1 MEAENVK
8 HEAENEQDADDDEG
22 DEASHASSVGDFSAS
37 EDEWTPA
44 KEEQT
49 KVAEKSAPKRKSK
62 AQPAKKPIV
71 PARVSRRI
79 AAKRGIVLPEEP
91 ETAELPANVQS
102 IPAPSSSED
111 ESASEEEKKAPKRAK
126 RKPVRRK
133 GKPPA
138 RQKSPSA
145 DDEPIK
151 LTTFTVEQLYRKY
164 RPDLAHPERPSTS
177 KAPAAP
183 PTKRTKPNSAA
194 GGGTGD
200 ESESSGDDY
209 LVDPS
214 ELDLNSD
221 FFRPSEQ
228 EQEQRHAVNLYFDCN
243 AGVELTDSE
252 EEEDASDRVVGGES
266 STTAVDNERKL
277 ADVELGKKLIQQI
290 NQSSEAYVQ
299 MVRLAEAA
307 TARNVPPKG
316 GNDPGAGS
324 SKVGMGKE
332 ATAESRQQE
341 DIDRLLVA
349 GEKLPGRE
357 GKGLTAGFGRTDF
370 VKVAPSKPAAK
381 ADTPKEI
388 EITLKLGPEG
398 DGKGG
403 SQKRTFD
410 VLTALKRFMNRE
422 KRTSQINV
430 HKVAL
435 LCWIGHGTY
444 VNSVLRKPSLMRFAL
459 KKLLPGVMGQTST
472 ANRPN
477 GLTNVRYFQELTRYY
492 RRTVTLK
499 DDTMFYRQR
508 QHPALGKFLIF
519 AIAKKA
525 TYCRRDY
532 ILLFVLMLRI
542 VGVHARLI
550 IAPPVPP
557 KHVPSDQL
565 YKMNPKTP
573 QEMAMERKLLEDFR
587 QAPRDSMVYVAK
599 QKLRALIAKQK
610 DSTGKGVK
618 RRAAGGGGGGG
629 FSIPQLDGGA
639 DEPSLLARDKKQK
652 LKLMKGS
659 FLRVENN
666 RKPALPVEGDDES
679 EQSAVPDEV
688 QQRRQ
693 RILAAY
699 RARAARLASK
709 KEKDAKRKGDDG
721 KKKANGKVGCGV
733 DYWVEVF
740 CEHEDKWIT
749 IDVLKGSVYNLEDIV
764 KQATQP
770 IAYVLAWNNDGTI
783 KDVSP
788 RYISRLGSKK
798 SKLRVEDAWLE
809 KALRPYR
816 GKRTKRDL
824 IEDVK
829 FDRLLNK
836 RPFPE
841 QIGEYKNHPKYAIE
855 RYLLRN
861 EAIYPRDA
869 PILGHIRDEPIYLR
883 DCVHTL
889 HSRESW
895 LRQAKTVRLHEE
907 PYKVVKA
914 KAKYD
919 RFTGAA
925 ITGQTVE
932 LFGEWQVQDYVPPVA
947 KDGLVPRSAYG
958 NVDLFQPCML
968 PKGTVHLQL
977 PGLNRICRRMRIDCA
992 QAITGFE
999 YRNGGCQAV
1008 YDGFVVCEEFRD
1020 RLLDEWYAEQVEL
1033 QEKEDERRRKRIYG
1047 NWRRLIMGL
1056 CIRKKLKDRYNFD
1069 NM

>member
-1 MEAENVK
+1 MESKTPSESVD
-8 HEAENEQDADDDEG
+8 NEMEEDETAQDSSAD
-22 DEASHASSVGDFSAS
+22 DFSAS

-44 KEEQT
+44 KDEQT
-49 KVAEKSAPKRKSK
+49 TGAETAIKRK
-62 AQPAKKPIV
+62 AKEKPTKNPV
-71 PARVSRRI
+71 GPARVSRRI
-79 AAKRGIVLPEEP
+79 AAKKGIILPEE
-91 ETAELPANVQS
+91 LVNQ
-102 IPAPSSSED
+102 IPVIESTQDVSED
-111 ESASEEEKKAPKRAK
+111 ESDSEEVKKPTKKAR
-126 RKPVRRK
+126 RKPPNRGKVKTPRK
-133 GKPPA
+133 NA
-138 RQKSPSA
+138 LPS
-145 DDEPIK
+145 DEPIK
-151 LTTFTVEQLYRKY
+151 LTTFTVEELYRKY
-164 RPDLAHPERPSTS
+164 RPDLAIPSTS
-177 KAPAAP
+177 KEHTAP
-183 PTKRTKPNSAA
+183 PIKRRKPNPEGGDGA
-194 GGGTGD
+194 GN
-200 ESESSGDDY
+200 ESDSSGDDH

-228 EQEQRHAVNLYFDCN
+228 EKEQRQAVDLYFDCN
-243 AGVELTDSE
+243 AGVELTDSDS
-252 EEEDASDRVVGGES
+252 EDIDAGEPIVGDPGAMTVAE
-266 STTAVDNERKL
+266 NRNP
-277 ADVELGKKLIQQI
+277 ADAELGKKLIQQI
-290 NQSSEAYVQ
+290 NQSSKAYMQ
-299 MVRLAEAA
+299 MVQLAAA
-307 TARNVPPKG
+307 ASAR
-316 GNDPGAGS
+316 AGKDTNPQAGP
-324 SKVGMGKE
+324 SKIN
-332 ATAESRQQE
+332 TTLDDRQQE

-349 GEKLPGRE
+349 GEKLTGRS
-357 GKGLTAGFGRTDF
+357 KGLTAGFGRNDF
-370 VKVAPSKPAAK
+370 VKVTPASQAQQ
-381 ADTPKEI
+381 AEGPKEI
-388 EITLKLGPEG
+388 EITLKLAPVAN
-398 DGKGG
+398 GKVA
-403 SQKRTFD
+403 SSKRTFD

-422 KRTSQINV
+422 KRNSQSHV

-435 LCWIGHGTY
+435 LCWIGHGTH
-444 VNSVLRKPSLMRFAL
+444 VNNALRKPSLMRFAQ
-459 KKLLPGVMGQTST
+459 KKLLPGVMGQASKVS
-472 ANRPN
+472 RPN
-477 GLTNVRYFQELTRYY
+477 GLTNLRYFQELTRYY

-508 QHPALGKFLIF
+508 QHPPLDKFLIF
-519 AIAKKA
+519 AIAKKV

-542 VGVHARLI
+542 LGVHARLI
-550 IAPPVPP
+550 ISPPVPP
-557 KHVPSDQL
+557 KQLPSDQL
-565 YKMNPKTP
+565 YRMNPKSP
-573 QEMAMERKLLEDFR
+573 QELAMERKLLQDFR
-587 QAPRDSMVYVAK
+587 LAPRDSMVFVAK
-599 QKLRALIAKQK
+599 QKLRALIAKQR
-610 DSTGKGVK
+610 DTAQTGKASK
-618 RRAAGGGGGGG
+618 RRAVG

-639 DEPSLLARDKKQK
+639 DERVPVVAQDKKKK
-652 LKLMKGS
+652 LKLMTGS
-659 FLRVENN
+659 FLKVESN
-666 RKPALPVEGDDES
+666 RPDPQRAVTIAETDDQRS
-679 EQSAVPDEV
+679 SVPDEV
-688 QQRRQ
+688 QKRRE

-699 RARAARLASK
+699 RARAEKLASK
-709 KEKDAKRKGDDG
+709 KDAQSNGWYNVEDDKQKK
-721 KKKANGKVGCGV
+721 KKKASGKMGV

-749 IDVLKGSVYNLEDIV
+749 IDVLKGDVYKLEDIV

-809 KALRPYR
+809 KTLRPYR

-841 QIGEYKNHPKYAIE
+841 QIGEYKAHPKYAIE

-861 EAIYPRDA
+861 EAIYPPDA
-869 PILGHIRDEPIYLR
+869 PILGYIREEPIYLR

-889 HSRESW
+889 HSREAW
-895 LRQAKTVRLHEE
+895 LRQAKTVRLYEA

-932 LFGEWQVQDYVPPVA
+932 LFGEWQVQDYEPPVA

-958 NVDLFQPCML
+958 NVDLFQAYML

-977 PGLNRICRRMRIDCA
+977 PGLNRICRRLRIDCA

-999 YRNGGCQAV
+999 YRSGGCQAV

-1020 RLLDEWYAEQVEL
+1020 RVLDEWYCEQVEL
-1033 QEKEDERRRKRIYG
+1033 QEKEDERRRKRIYA

-1056 CIRKKLKDRYNFD
+1056 SIRKKLKDRYNFD

>member
-1 MEAENVK
+1 MESDNL
-8 HEAENEQDADDDEG
+8 QGDDDIKGEESL
-22 DEASHASSVGDFSAS
+22 DSDSVGDFSAS
-37 EDEWTPA
+37 EDDWTPE
-44 KEEQT
+44 KEEPAKT
-49 KVAEKSAPKRKSK
+49 VEKGSKRK
-62 AQPAKKPIV
+62 AKTKPVKPPTAPIA

-79 AAKRGIVLPEEP
+79 AAKRGIVLPEETDQQ
-91 ETAELPANVQS
+91 TAANQLQPTPAAS
-102 IPAPSSSED
+102 SSSED
-111 ESASEEEKKAPKRAK
+111 ESEEKKPTKKARRKTTGTRAK
-126 RKPVRRK
+126 TKPVAK
-133 GKPPA
+133 NPPA
-138 RQKSPSA
+138 EEA
-145 DDEPIK
+145 PIK
-151 LTTFTVEQLYRKY
+151 LTTFTVEELYRKY
-164 RPDLAHPERPSTS
+164 RPDLAHPARTQAETPSTS
-177 KAPAAP
+177 KGPAVPVA
-183 PTKRTKPNSAA
+183 KRGKRNQGDADN
-194 GGGTGD
+194 GD
-200 ESESSGDDY
+200 EDGSASSGDDY

-214 ELDLNSD
+214 ELDLDSE
-221 FFRPSEQ
+221 FFRPSER
-228 EQEQRHAVNLYFDCN
+228 ENEQRQEVDLYFDCN

-252 EEEDASDRVVGGES
+252 DEADAAERLAAGTSVTENRA
-266 STTAVDNERKL
+266 ST

-299 MVRLAEAA
+299 MVQLAEAA
-307 TARNVPPKG
+307 TSRVTKG
-316 GNDPGAGS
+316 GNVTA
-324 SKVGMGKE
+324 
-332 ATAESRQQE
+332 ATAKGVKVKPAQKERREE

-349 GEKLPGRE
+349 GEKIA
-357 GKGLTAGFGRTDF
+357 GKSLTAGFGRNDF
-370 VKVAPSKPAAK
+370 VAVAPAK
-381 ADTPKEI
+381 QSDRTDVPKEI
-388 EITLKLGPEG
+388 EITLQLPSGTVGAKVA
-398 DGKGG
+398 

-444 VNSVLRKPSLMRFAL
+444 VNNILRKPSLMRLAQ
-459 KKLLPGVMGQTST
+459 KKLLPGALGQAST
-472 ANRPN
+472 VSRPN
-477 GLTNVRYFQELTRYY
+477 GLTNLRYFQELTRYY
-492 RRTVTLK
+492 RRTITLK
-499 DDTMFYRQR
+499 DDTMFYRNR
-508 QHPALGKFLIF
+508 DHPSLDKFLIF
-519 AIAKKA
+519 AIAKRA

-532 ILLFVLMLRI
+532 ILLFVLMLR
-542 VGVHARLI
+542 VLGVHCRLV

-557 KHVPSDQL
+557 KQTPPDQL
-565 YKMNPKTP
+565 YKMTP
-573 QEMAMERKLLEDFR
+573 RTPHEQAMERQLLCDFR
-587 QAPRDSMVYVAK
+587 LAPRNSMVYVAK

-610 DSTGKGVK
+610 DSLGTGRK
-618 RRAAGGGGGGG
+618 RRAAG
-629 FSIPQLDGGA
+629 FTVPQLDGGS
-639 DEPSLLARDKKQK
+639 DEQLKLPTAPRPKKK
-652 LKLMKGS
+652 LKLMAGS
-659 FLRVENN
+659 FLNVGSN
-666 RKPALPVEGDDES
+666 REHRAERS
-679 EQSAVPDEV
+679 DEV
-688 QQRRQ
+688 PSDEHAVDETVQRRRD

-699 RARAARLASK
+699 RARAAMLASK
-709 KEKDAKRKGDDG
+709 KEQKAQSTGRGRKGVDG
-721 KKKANGKVGCGV
+721 KKKGMGV

-749 IDVLKGSVYNLEDIV
+749 IDVLHGEVYKLEDIV

-770 IAYVLAWNNDGTI
+770 IVYVFAWNNDGTI

-798 SKLRVEDAWLE
+798 SKLRVEDDWLE
-809 KALRPYR
+809 KTLRPHR

-841 QIGEYKNHPKYAIE
+841 QITEYKHHPKYAIE

-861 EAIYPRDA
+861 EAIYPPDA
-869 PILGHIRDEPIYLR
+869 PVLGYIREEPIYLR

-895 LRQAKTVRLHEE
+895 LRQAKTVRLYQE

-925 ITGQTVE
+925 ITGQTME
-932 LFGEWQVQDYVPPVA
+932 LFGEWQVRDYEPPVA

-977 PGLNRICRRMRIDCA
+977 PGLNRICRRLRIDCA

-999 YRNGGCQAV
+999 YKNGGCQAV

-1020 RLLDEWYAEQVEL
+1020 RLVDEWYSEQVEL
-1033 QEKEDERRRKRIYG
+1033 QEKEDERRRKRIYA

>member
-1 MEAENVK
+1 MKEVFENK
-8 HEAENEQDADDDEG
+8 PDDADDN
-22 DEASHASSVGDFSAS
+22 EASQEEASSVGDFSAS

-44 KEEQT
+44 KEEQI
-49 KVAEKSAPKRKSK
+49 KCVEKRAPKRKAK
-62 AQPAKKPIV
+62 PAPVKKPIA

-79 AAKRGIVLPEEP
+79 AAKKGIVLPDEPEAEEP
-91 ETAELPANVQS
+91 VKVP
-102 IPAPSSSED
+102 IPDVSSSESD
-111 ESASEEEKKAPKRAK
+111 ESASENEKKIPKRGK
-126 RKPVRRK
+126 RKPTRGKAKPAAVRK
-133 GKPPA
+133 KPPPT
-138 RQKSPSA
+138 S

-151 LTTFTVEQLYRKY
+151 LTTFTVEELYRKY
-164 RPDLAHPERPSTS
+164 RPDLAHPERASTS
-177 KAPAAP
+177 KAQAAPAA
-183 PTKRTKPNSAA
+183 KRTKAHS
-194 GGGTGD
+194 D
-200 ESESSGDDY
+200 DDSESSGDDY

-221 FFRPSEQ
+221 FFQPSAQ
-228 EQEQRHAVNLYFDCN
+228 ETEQRQAVNVYFDCN

-252 EEEDASDRVVGGES
+252 EKEENVMEGVLPSSVETGGNGRS
-266 STTAVDNERKL
+266 M

-299 MVRLAEAA
+299 MVKMAEAA
-307 TARNVPPKG
+307 TSRITSKA
-316 GNDPGAGS
+316 NDPRAGS
-324 SKVGMGKE
+324 SKAGGKGKD
-332 ATAESRQQE
+332 ALAKDRQQE

-349 GEKLPGRE
+349 GEKLVTRE
-357 GKGLTAGFGRTDF
+357 GKGLTAGFGRNDF
-370 VKVAPSKPAAK
+370 VKVATTKQPEKT
-381 ADTPKEI
+381 DTPKEI
-388 EITLKLGPEG
+388 EITLKLGPEMN
-398 DGKGG
+398 GKPG

-410 VLTALKRFMNRE
+410 VMTALKRFMNRE
-422 KRTSQINV
+422 KRNSQINV

-435 LCWIGHGTY
+435 LCWIGHGLY

-459 KKLLPGVMGQTST
+459 KKLLPGVMGQGV
-472 ANRPN
+472 NRPN
-477 GLTNVRYFQELTRYY
+477 GLTNLRYFQELTRYY

-508 QHPALGKFLIF
+508 HHPELGKFLIF

-525 TYCRRDY
+525 TYCQRDY

-542 VGVHARLI
+542 LGVQARLI
-550 IAPPVPP
+550 ISPPVPP
-557 KHVPSDQL
+557 KNVPPDQL
-565 YKMNPKTP
+565 YKMNPKTSA
-573 QEMAMERKLLEDFR
+573 EMAMERQLLQDFR

-610 DSTGKGVK
+610 DTAGRGTK
-618 RRAAGGGGGGG
+618 RRTSGG

-639 DEPSLLARDKKQK
+639 DEQPAGLDQQKKKK

-659 FLRVENN
+659 FLKTENN
-666 RKPALPVEGDDES
+666 RPTVVATETEGDDQRS
-679 EQSAVPDEV
+679 VPDEV
-688 QQRRQ
+688 QQRRE

-709 KEKDAKRKGDDG
+709 KDKHSNWRGSKGEKAN
-721 KKKANGKVGCGV
+721 KKKTNGKGCVGV

-749 IDVLKGSVYNLEDIV
+749 IDVLHGDVYKLEEIV

-770 IAYVLAWNNDGTI
+770 IAYVLAWNNDGSI

-869 PILGHIRDEPIYLR
+869 PILGHIRDEPIFLR

-1020 RLLDEWYAEQVEL
+1020 RVLDEWYREQVEL

-1047 NWRRLIMGL
+1047 NWKRLIMGL

>member
-1 MEAENVK
+1 MAQESANEME
-8 HEAENEQDADDDEG
+8 D
-22 DEASHASSVGDFSAS
+22 DEASQVSSIGDFSAS

-44 KEEQT
+44 KDEQS
-49 KVAEKSAPKRKSK
+49 KGAEPSAKRKAKEKPS
-62 AQPAKKPIV
+62 KKPVV
-71 PARVSRRI
+71 PARISRRI
-79 AAKRGIVLPEEP
+79 AARKGIILPEESD
-91 ETAELPANVQS
+91 TQELVNVA
-102 IPAPSSSED
+102 APDESTSED
-111 ESASEEEKKAPKRAK
+111 ESDSEAVKKPTKR
-126 RKPVRRK
+126 R
-133 GKPPA
+133 KPPA
-138 RQKSPSA
+138 KGRVKPARKKSPAS
-145 DDEPIK
+145 DEPIK
-151 LTTFTVEQLYRKY
+151 LTTFTVEELYRKY
-164 RPDLAHPERPSTS
+164 RPDLAHPAKPSTS
-177 KAPAAP
+177 KEHTVP
-183 PTKRTKPNSAA
+183 PIKRRKANTSDGDGA
-194 GGGTGD
+194 GN
-200 ESESSGDDY
+200 ESDSSGDDH

-214 ELDLNSD
+214 ELDLNSE

-228 EQEQRHAVNLYFDCN
+228 EKEQRQAVNLYFDCN

-252 EEEDASDRVVGGES
+252 EETDAGDQIAEETGTGTV
-266 STTAVDNERKL
+266 
-277 ADVELGKKLIQQI
+277 ADAELGKKLIQQI
-290 NQSSEAYVQ
+290 NQSSKAYMQ
-299 MVRLAEAA
+299 MVHLAEAA
-307 TARNVPPKG
+307 TSRATKPTE
-316 GNDPGAGS
+316 DQGAGT
-324 SKVGMGKE
+324 SKP
-332 ATAESRQQE
+332 TSTSNDRQQE

-349 GEKLPGRE
+349 GEKLTGRG
-357 GKGLTAGFGRTDF
+357 GKGLTTGFGRNDF
-370 VKVAPSKPAAK
+370 VKVTPVNQAQKT
-381 ADTPKEI
+381 DEPKEI
-388 EITLKLGPEG
+388 EITLKP
-398 DGKGG
+398 DPDVHGKGA
-403 SQKRTFD
+403 SSKRTFD

-422 KRTSQINV
+422 KRNSQIHV

-444 VNSVLRKPSLMRFAL
+444 VNSALRKPSLMRFAQ
-459 KKLLPGVMGQTST
+459 KKLLPSVMGQTSKVS
-472 ANRPN
+472 RPN
-477 GLTNVRYFQELTRYY
+477 GLTNLRYFQELTRYY

-508 QHPALGKFLIF
+508 QHPPLGKFLIF
-519 AIAKKA
+519 AIAKRV

-542 VGVHARLI
+542 LGVHARLVI
-550 IAPPVPP
+550 SPPVPP
-557 KHVPSDQL
+557 KQLPSDQL
-565 YKMNPKTP
+565 YRMNPKSP
-573 QEMAMERKLLEDFR
+573 QEMAMERKLLQDFR
-587 QAPRDSMVYVAK
+587 LAPRDSMVYVAK

-610 DSTGKGVK
+610 RDTTQQGSKGK
-618 RRAAGGGGGGG
+618 RRAAS
-629 FSIPQLDGGA
+629 FSIPQLDGGS
-639 DEPSLLARDKKQK
+639 DDRTPSVGLQDKKKK
-652 LKLMKGS
+652 LKLMTGS
-659 FLRVENN
+659 FLKVETNRSQNRVVDTGTT
-666 RKPALPVEGDDES
+666 AADTDDS
-679 EQSAVPDEV
+679 QLAVTDEV
-688 QQRRQ
+688 QQRRE

-699 RARAARLASK
+699 RARAAKLASK
-709 KEKDAKRKGDDG
+709 KAAEQSNKLEDEKKN
-721 KKKANGKVGCGV
+721 KKKKTHGQIGV

-749 IDVLKGSVYNLEDIV
+749 IDVLKGDVYKLEDIV

-770 IAYVLAWNNDGTI
+770 ITYVLAWNNDGTI

-841 QIGEYKNHPKYAIE
+841 QIGEYKNHPRYAIE

-861 EAIYPRDA
+861 EAIYPPDA
-869 PILGHIRDEPIYLR
+869 PILGYIREEPIFLR

-895 LRQAKTVRLHEE
+895 LRQAKTVRLYEV

-932 LFGEWQVQDYVPPVA
+932 LFGEWQVQDYEPPVA

-977 PGLNRICRRMRIDCA
+977 PGLNRICRRLRIDCA

-999 YRNGGCQAV
+999 YRSGGCQAV

-1020 RLLDEWYAEQVEL
+1020 RVLDEWYREQVEL
-1033 QEKEDERRRKRIYG
+1033 QEKEDERRRKRIYA
-1047 NWRRLIMGL
+1047 NWKRLIMGL

>member
-1 MEAENVK
+1 MESET
-8 HEAENEQDADDDEG
+8 HYEAVDNEMED
-22 DEASHASSVGDFSAS
+22 DEASEASSVGDFSAS
-37 EDEWTPA
+37 EDEW
-44 KEEQT
+44 
-49 KVAEKSAPKRKSK
+49 
-62 AQPAKKPIV
+62 QPAKDGQSKGGETSAKRKAKVKPTIKLPV
-71 PARVSRRI
+71 PPARVSRRI
-79 AAKRGIVLPEEP
+79 AAKKGIILPDESD
-91 ETAELPANVQS
+91 N
-102 IPAPSSSED
+102 PAPEPVSVPGASTSDDESED
-111 ESASEEEKKAPKRAK
+111 EDVKMPPKKAK
-126 RKPVRRK
+126 RKPTRTAKAKPRRK
-133 GKPPA
+133 
-138 RQKSPSA
+138 KSPASE
-145 DDEPIK
+145 EPIK
-151 LTTFTVEQLYRKY
+151 LTTFTVEELYRKY

-177 KAPAAP
+177 KGLVTEP
-183 PTKRTKPNSAA
+183 PKKRVKPMNATSEAE
-194 GGGTGD
+194 GTGN

-221 FFRPSEQ
+221 FFRPSKQ
-228 EQEQRHAVNLYFDCN
+228 ETEQRQAVNLYFDCN

-252 EEEDASDRVVGGES
+252 EEPDTGDQIGGEAS
-266 STTAVDNERKL
+266 ATPEQAENRKL
-277 ADVELGKKLIQQI
+277 AEAELGKKLIQQI
-290 NQSSEAYVQ
+290 NQSSKAYMQ
-299 MVRLAEAA
+299 MVSLAEAA
-307 TARNVPPKG
+307 TSRVSQDSSNPDAGTSKQKG
-316 GNDPGAGS
+316 TS
-324 SKVGMGKE
+324 EV
-332 ATAESRQQE
+332 QQLD
-341 DIDRLLVA
+341 DIERLLVA
-349 GEKLPGRE
+349 GEKLPVRG
-357 GKGLTAGFGRTDF
+357 GKGLAAGFGRNDF
-370 VKVAPSKPAAK
+370 VKVVAPKQAEK
-381 ADTPKEI
+381 ADAPKEI
-388 EITLKLGPEG
+388 EITLKLAP
-398 DGKGG
+398 DANGKTT
-403 SQKRTFD
+403 SCKRTFD

-422 KRTSQINV
+422 KRNSQINV

-444 VNSVLRKPSLMRFAL
+444 VNNELRKPSLMRFAQ
-459 KKLLPGVMGQTST
+459 KKLLPGVMGQTSK
-472 ANRPN
+472 ASRPN
-477 GLTNVRYFQELTRYY
+477 GLTNLRYFQELTRYY
-492 RRTVTLK
+492 RRTITLK

-519 AIAKKA
+519 AIAKKV

-542 VGVHARLI
+542 LGVHVRLVI
-550 IAPPVPP
+550 SPPVPP
-557 KHVPSDQL
+557 KQIPSDQL
-565 YKMNPKTP
+565 YRMNPKTP
-573 QEMAMERKLLEDFR
+573 QEQAMERKLLQDFR
-587 QAPRDSMVYVAK
+587 LAPQDSMVYVAK

-610 DSTGKGVK
+610 ETAQKGKGK
-618 RRAAGGGGGGG
+618 KRAAAG

-639 DEPSLLARDKKQK
+639 DDDPVVSQEKRKK
-652 LKLMKGS
+652 LKLMAGS
-659 FLRVENN
+659 FLKMENN
-666 RKPALPVEGDDES
+666 RKTTAVPTATDTDRSEADDRS
-679 EQSAVPDEV
+679 VPDEV
-688 QQRRQ
+688 QQRRE

-699 RARAARLASK
+699 RARAAKLASK
-709 KEKDAKRKGDDG
+709 KEQEANARRKADSG
-721 KKKANGKVGCGV
+721 KKAKKANGKMGV

-749 IDVLKGSVYNLEDIV
+749 IDVLHGDVYKLEDIV

-770 IAYVLAWNNDGTI
+770 ISYVLAWNNDGTI

-824 IEDVK
+824 IEDMK

-841 QIGEYKNHPKYAIE
+841 QIGEYKSHPKYAIE

-861 EAIYPRDA
+861 EAIYPPDA
-869 PILGHIRDEPIYLR
+869 PVLGYIREEPIYFR

-895 LRQAKTVRLHEE
+895 LRRAKTVRMHEE

-925 ITGQTVE
+925 ITGQTLE
-932 LFGEWQVQDYVPPVA
+932 LFGEWQVQDYEPPVA

-977 PGLNRICRRMRIDCA
+977 PGLNRICRRLRIDCA

-999 YRNGGCQAV
+999 YRAGGCQAV

-1020 RLLDEWYAEQVEL
+1020 RVLDEWYREQVEL

-1047 NWRRLIMGL
+1047 NWRRLITGL

>member
-8 HEAENEQDADDDEG
+8 HEAENEQDVDDDEG

-49 KVAEKSAPKRKSK
+49 KVAEKSVPKRKSK

-91 ETAELPANVQS
+91 ETAELPANAQS

-183 PTKRTKPNSAA
+183 PTKRTKPNSAP
-194 GGGTGD
+194 GDGTGD

-228 EQEQRHAVNLYFDCN
+228 EKEQRHAVNLYFDCN

-252 EEEDASDRVVGGES
+252 EEEDASDRV
-266 STTAVDNERKL
+266 
-277 ADVELGKKLIQQI
+277 
-290 NQSSEAYVQ
+290 
-299 MVRLAEAA
+299 
-307 TARNVPPKG
+307 
-316 GNDPGAGS
+316 
-324 SKVGMGKE
+324 
-332 ATAESRQQE
+332 
-341 DIDRLLVA
+341 
-349 GEKLPGRE
+349 
-357 GKGLTAGFGRTDF
+357 
-370 VKVAPSKPAAK
+370 
-381 ADTPKEI
+381 
-388 EITLKLGPEG
+388 
-398 DGKGG
+398 
-403 SQKRTFD
+403 
-410 VLTALKRFMNRE
+410 
-422 KRTSQINV
+422 INV

-618 RRAAGGGGGGG
+618 RRAAGGGG

-666 RKPALPVEGDDES
+666 RKPALPVEGDDEE

>member
-1 MEAENVK
+1 MESVTR
-8 HEAENEQDADDDEG
+8 QEG
-22 DEASHASSVGDFSAS
+22 DSNEVETESLASDSVGDFSAS
-37 EDEWTPA
+37 EDDWTPE
-44 KEEQT
+44 KEQPV
-49 KVAEKSAPKRKSK
+49 KNDDRGSKRK
-62 AQPAKKPIV
+62 AKTKPVKQILAPIA

-79 AAKRGIVLPEEP
+79 AAKKGIVLPD
-91 ETAELPANVQS
+91 ETEQTVDNHV
-102 IPAPSSSED
+102 PAPDSNSSD
-111 ESASEEEKKAPKRAK
+111 NESDSAEEERKPRKKGKTKPKASRAK
-126 RKPVRRK
+126 TKPV
-133 GKPPA
+133 
-138 RQKSPSA
+138 QKKSST
-145 DDEPIK
+145 DEAPIK
-151 LTTFTVEQLYRKY
+151 LTTFTVEELYRKY
-164 RPDLAHPERPSTS
+164 RPDLAHPARTQSEKPCTS
-177 KAPAAP
+177 KGHAMHGA
-183 PTKRTKPNSAA
+183 KRVKHNQTRPEDGAEDDSA
-194 GGGTGD
+194 
-200 ESESSGDDY
+200 SSGDDY
-209 LVDPS
+209 LVDPNG
-214 ELDLNSD
+214 LDLDSE
-221 FFRPSEQ
+221 FFRPSER
-228 EQEQRHAVNLYFDCN
+228 ENEQRQAVDLYFDCN

-252 EEEDASDRVVGGES
+252 DEVDIGEPSGVKTSTPESLSNASTQD
-266 STTAVDNERKL
+266 TTAT
-277 ADVELGKKLIQQI
+277 ADVELGKRLIQQI

-299 MVRLAEAA
+299 MVKLAEVA
-307 TARNVPPKG
+307 TSRVTKG
-316 GNDPGAGS
+316 GSVRAGS
-324 SKVGMGKE
+324 SKGVK
-332 ATAESRQQE
+332 ANAPHAEHGQD

-349 GEKLPGRE
+349 GEKIA
-357 GKGLTAGFGRTDF
+357 GKSLTVGFGRNDF
-370 VKVAPSKPAAK
+370 VAVAPIKQPDHK
-381 ADTPKEI
+381 DVPKGV
-388 EITLKLGPEG
+388 EITLKLPS
-398 DGKGG
+398 DATSGKPG

-444 VNSVLRKPSLMRFAL
+444 VNNVLRKPSLLRLAQ
-459 KKLLPGVMGQTST
+459 KKLLPGALGQAST
-472 ANRPN
+472 VSRPN
-477 GLTNVRYFQELTRYY
+477 GLTNLRYFQELTRYY
-492 RRTVTLK
+492 RRTITLK

-508 QHPALGKFLIF
+508 QHPALDKFLIF
-519 AIAKKA
+519 AIAKRA

-532 ILLFVLMLRI
+532 ILLFVLLLR
-542 VGVHARLI
+542 VLGVHSRLV

-557 KHVPSDQL
+557 KQIPPDQL
-565 YKMNPKTP
+565 YKMTP
-573 QEMAMERKLLEDFR
+573 RTPRELAMERQLLQDFR
-587 QAPRDSMVYVAK
+587 LAPRDSMVYVAK
-599 QKLRALIAKQK
+599 QKLRAQIARQK
-610 DSTGKGVK
+610 DSATASSNGRK
-618 RRAAGGGGGGG
+618 RRAAG
-629 FSIPQLDGGA
+629 FTVPQLDGGA
-639 DEPSLLARDKKQK
+639 DEMLELPAVTKPKKK

-659 FLRVENN
+659 FLTVESN
-666 RKPALPVEGDDES
+666 RLPSAERSDPMDDH
-679 EQSAVPDEV
+679 AVDEV
-688 QQRRQ
+688 QRRRE

-699 RARAARLASK
+699 RARAAKLASK
-709 KEKDAKRKGDDG
+709 KEEKQASGRGRNGTDG
-721 KKKANGKVGCGV
+721 KKKGMGV

-749 IDVLKGSVYNLEDIV
+749 IDVLHGDVYKLEDIV

-770 IAYVLAWNNDGTI
+770 IVYVFAWNNDGTI

-798 SKLRVEDAWLE
+798 SKLRVEDEWLE
-809 KALRPYR
+809 KTLRPYR

-841 QIGEYKNHPKYAIE
+841 QITEYKNHPKYAIE

-861 EAIYPRDA
+861 EAIYPPDA
-869 PILGHIRDEPIYLR
+869 PVLGHIREEPIYLR

-889 HSRESW
+889 HSREAW
-895 LRQAKTVRLHEE
+895 LRQAKTVRLYEE

-932 LFGEWQVQDYVPPVA
+932 LFGGWQVRDYEPPVA
-947 KDGLVPRSAYG
+947 KDGQVPRSAYG

-977 PGLNRICRRMRIDCA
+977 PGLNRICRRLRIDCA

-999 YRNGGCQAV
+999 FKSGGCQAV

-1020 RLLDEWYAEQVEL
+1020 RLVDEWYSEQVEL
-1033 QEKEDERRRKRIYG
+1033 QEKEDERRRKRIYA